1 MSCITK
7 ADIPAVSDALA
18 PSLDTTRHLSWQD
31 HWKMFLPFYT
41 PKPASS
47 NCSQNPTDMQI
58 QIGEYICF
66 DGGKQVATKVTFHTE
81 S

>member
-1 MSCITK
+1 VSCITK

-18 PSLDTTRHLSWQD
+18 PSLDTRHLSWLD
-31 HWKMFLPFYT
+31 HWKMFHPFYT
-41 PKPASS
+41 PEPASS
-47 NCSQNPTDMQI
+47 NCSQNTTNIQI

-66 DGGKQVATKVTFHTE
+66 DGGKQVPTKVTFHTE